1 MSVWSRLGLSLF
13 FLASPGRCSREQ
25 KVVPDAAVA
34 PVVAIDAGPPAPPPP
49 PRIDPA
55 VQQNAVALERAKADL
70 ADVQW
75 LVAHNVTSNPAK
87 PDGEVASKCDANA
100 AAIAKLGPAAPPEL
114 RETLEQTKAL
124 CAFDVPLVTA
134 KEALDQLANVQSQA
148 SRRLSCNVARTEL
161 EKARQVKPRDI
172 KLLRLDGRR
181 EPLCNKYY

>member
-25 KVVPDAAVA
+25 KVAPDAALD
-34 PVVAIDAGPPAPPPP
+34 PVPVIVDAGPPPP
-49 PRIDPA
+49 PRVDPA
-55 VQQNAVALERAKADL
+55 VQANAIALERARTDL
-70 ADVQW
+70 GDVQW
-75 LVAHNVTSNPAK
+75 LVAHNVTSNPART
-87 PDGEVASKCDANA
+87 DGEVASKCDANA
-100 AAIAKLGPAAPPEL
+100 SAVAKLGPTSPPEL
-114 RETLEQTKAL
+114 RETLEQTQAL

-134 KEALDQLANVQSQA
+134 KEALDQLGNVQSQA

-172 KLLRLDGRR
+172 KLLRLDARR

>member
-25 KVVPDAAVA
+25 KAVPDAA
-34 PVVAIDAGPPAPPPP
+34 PETVVVDAGPPAPSP

-55 VQQNAVALERAKADL
+55 VQANAIALERARTDL

-75 LVAHNVTSNPAK
+75 LVAHNVTSNPART
-87 PDGEVASKCDANA
+87 DGEVASKCDANA
-100 AAIAKLGPAAPPEL
+100 SAVAKLGPASAPEL
-114 RETLEQTKAL
+114 RETLEQTRAL